1 MSMGS
6 ESMRQVPEASP
17 TRDAFLSA
25 ARDWV
30 RDPGGRV
37 ASALAIYGI
46 AFLAWQVFGWGGAG
60 HRALISD
67 LAFLPVSLAA
77 AALAFRA
84 GRQPMLDPKTARAW
98 RIIAASFFLYWLGD
112 VIWTLEQH
120 LGSGPFPSI
129 ADIAYVAF
137 YPLLLWGIFAFPTG
151 PKNATE
157 RTKLWLDGG
166 TVLVGSAMLLW
177 YFSLGP
183 TAQATGSN
191 FLESAVS
198 IAYPIGDLILLFG
211 ITRILLDRPAR
222 GSGHALGI
230 LASGLLV
237 LVLGDV
243 GFAHLE
249 LNGSYSGGDWPDSA
263 FMIAQILTVVS
274 AQYQYWYASRGH
286 HGLAVRTSEPRTFS
300 PYPYAAILASF
311 LLVAIVAWNQAVYP
325 IGGLMVGA
333 LIVTALVVARQI
345 AALRENLKL
354 LRELQQLASTDSLT
368 GIGSR
373 RHFYEL
379 AEREF
384 YLSRRS
390 GRPLAAMMVDIDHF
404 KSINDSF
411 GHAAGDSVLQSVA
424 RQCTDGLRAGDLI
437 GRYGGD
443 EIVILL
449 PDANLEA
456 ALSAAGRI
464 RAQDVV
470 VETPSGA
477 VRATLSM
484 GVAASGDCGD
494 LAELLHRADL
504 ALYEAKQAGRN
515 TTRAIA

>member
-1 MSMGS
+1 MSMES
-6 ESMRQVPEASP
+6 ESMRLVPEASR
-17 TRDAFLSA
+17 TRDAFLRA

-37 ASALAIYGI
+37 VGALAIYGI
-46 AFLAWQVFGWGGAG
+46 AFLAWQIFGWGGVR

-67 LAFLPVSLAA
+67 LAFIPVSLAA

-84 GRQPMLDPKTARAW
+84 GRQPDLDPKTARAW

-112 VIWTLEQH
+112 AIWTLEQH

-249 LNGSYSGGDWPDSA
+249 LNGSYAGGDWPDSA

-286 HGLAVRTSEPRTFS
+286 HGLAVRTPEPRTFS
-300 PYPYAAILASF
+300 PYPVRRDPRELPAGGDRGLEPGRLSDRRLDGRRADRHSAGRGASDRCSARESEIAARAPAAREHRFAHGTREPPSF
-311 LLVAIVAWNQAVYP
+311 LR
-325 IGGLMVGA
+325 
-333 LIVTALVVARQI
+333 ARR
-345 AALRENLKL
+345 ARV
-354 LRELQQLASTDSLT
+354 
-368 GIGSR
+368 
-373 RHFYEL
+373 
-379 AEREF
+379 
-384 YLSRRS
+384 LS
-390 GRPLAAMMVDIDHF
+390 V
-404 KSINDSF
+404 
-411 GHAAGDSVLQSVA
+411 
-424 RQCTDGLRAGDLI
+424 
-437 GRYGGD
+437 
-443 EIVILL
+443 
-449 PDANLEA
+449 
-456 ALSAAGRI
+456 AAGRPSARRDDDRHRSLQVDQRHLRPRGRGLGAAERRHASAPTASAQATSSDATAETRSSSCSPTRTWMRRCRRRTDPRTGRRRGDAE
-464 RAQDVV
+464 RA
-470 VETPSGA
+470 PCAPRSA
-477 VRATLSM
+477 WA
-484 GVAASGDCGD
+484 
-494 LAELLHRADL
+494 
-504 ALYEAKQAGRN
+504 
-515 TTRAIA
+515 